1 MPIIEIA
8 KPGTPLS
15 QGDILKDVNLFVTGE
30 VTNASNGVAVASP
43 LSMCLILTRPCGIEH
58 KSSVIVAGV
67 AKLKDDVPREL
78 DNFAKV
84 QSFLTGLRDGL
95 NSPDNFYLGQLPALA
110 GRYGA
115 RFDMLH
121 IIQLPPA
128 GAEREAFVASKR
140 VAGLHADFTRDLHV
154 RLFRAV
160 ASLGFD
166 DNGWLS
172 DADLDWLLNRGR
184 TDLLAARAKTQE
196 LKTQQASQNAKGGP
210 FDLRH
215 LTASESAEQSIS
227 AALLP
232 YEEEQKH
239 RAFQRKLL
247 RVGLTWPQSDN
258 PEVAQ
263 SPP

>member
-8 KPGTPLS
+8 QPGSPLS

-43 LSMCLILTRPCGIEH
+43 HTMCLILTRPCGIEH

-78 DNFAKV
+78 DTFAKV

-95 NSPDNFYLGQLPALA
+95 TQPDIFYLGQLPALA

-115 RFDMLH
+115 RFDNLH
-121 IIQLPPA
+121 IIQIPPA
-128 GAEREAFVASKR
+128 GPEREAFVSNKR
-140 VAGLHADFTRDLHV
+140 VAGLHSDFTRDLHV

-166 DNGWLS
+166 DDGWLS
-172 DADLDWLLNRGR
+172 DADLEWLLNRGR
-184 TDLLAARAKTQE
+184 TDLMAAQAKTQE
-196 LKTQQASQNAKGGP
+196 LKTQQASQKAKGGP
-210 FDLRH
+210 FDHRQ
-215 LTASESAEQSIS
+215 LTASENNEQSIS
-227 AALLP
+227 GSLLP
-232 YEEEQKH
+232 YEEEHKR
-239 RAFQRKLL
+239 RALQRQLL
-247 RVGLTWPQSDN
+247 ELGHTLHQSDN
-258 PEVAQ
+258 PDSGQ

>member
-1 MPIIEIA
+1 MPIIELA
-8 KPGTPLS
+8 NPGSPLS
-15 QGDILKDVNLFVTGE
+15 QGDILKDVTLFVTAE
-30 VTNASNGVAVASP
+30 LTTASTGVP
-43 LSMCLILTRPCGIEH
+43 QKLPHSMCLVLSRPCGIEH
-58 KSSVIVAGV
+58 KESVIVASV
-67 AKLKDDVPREL
+67 ARLKDDVPRQL

-95 NSPDNFYLGQLPALA
+95 TSPDIFYLGQLPGLT

-115 RFDMLH
+115 RFDNLH
-121 IIQLPPA
+121 VIQLPLDGPD
-128 GAEREAFVASKR
+128 RKAFVASKR

-166 DNGWLS
+166 DDGWLS

-184 TDLLAARAKTQE
+184 TDLMAAQATTQE
-196 LKTQQASQNAKGGP
+196 LITQRASQKAKGGQ
-210 FDLRH
+210 FDEKQL
-215 LTASESAEQSIS
+215 LASETTEQSIS

-232 YEEEQKH
+232 YEKEHER

-247 RVGLTWPQSDN
+247 ELGHTQPQSETQD
-258 PEVAQ
+258 AGQ
-263 SPP
+263 LPP